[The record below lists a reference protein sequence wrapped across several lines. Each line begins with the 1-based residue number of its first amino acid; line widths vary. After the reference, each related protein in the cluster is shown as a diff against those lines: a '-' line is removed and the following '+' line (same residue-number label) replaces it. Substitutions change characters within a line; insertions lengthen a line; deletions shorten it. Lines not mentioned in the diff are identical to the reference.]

1 MSCIIAAI
9 LPSKFVAEEPQN
21 KTYCIHH
28 DVCTPST
35 LYETMHIGILI
46 LLQEACQQYFPISM
60 KLTQD
65 VSLLEKA
72 DEKKEQKC
80 IQSDIRA
87 MQSDMKDVKKGLIV

>member
-1 MSCIIAAI
+1 
-9 LPSKFVAEEPQN
+9 
-21 KTYCIHH
+21 
-28 DVCTPST
+28 
-35 LYETMHIGILI
+35 MHIGILI

-65 VSLLEKA
+65 AYVSLLEKA

-87 MQSDMKDVKKGLIV
+87 MQSDIKDVKKDLIGMPHQLDMIAY